1 MPGHRHV
8 IALAAAL
15 MLGAA
20 PATADQHDMPDHGDG
35 LAGAFLAGRVAL
47 VENDFAAQATYFQRA
62 LQADPANLFFM
73 DAAMHAQ
80 VLLGQVE
87 KALPLA
93 QTLLAS
99 GGQSQVAALV
109 VQAARFAEGDYAAV
123 LDAVETGPD
132 TGPLT
137 DALAP
142 AWAQI
147 GLGRMSEAL
156 AAFDDAIAGDLVTPF
171 ALYNKAL
178 ALAMVGDFEG
188 AHEILMG
195 DDAGPISMGRR
206 GVVAQLLVLGQ
217 LERFDEAL
225 ELSFEQFGADVES
238 DIEELRTAFAEGR
251 QPAFTLI
258 GNAREGLAE
267 VYHVI
272 GSALA
277 ADEDGT
283 LPLVYARLA
292 EFLVP
297 DHSEAM
303 MLSARLLEGMGQ
315 HDLADSTYARVPEG
329 DPFFLNAEMGRAQAL
344 FEAGDPEAAID
355 RLRALAAQMPDDLV
369 VLTTLGD
376 FLRREEQFTEAID
389 VYERAIAL
397 IDDPER
403 RHWVLYYTYAISLE
417 RDGRFAEAEPWFRR
431 TLEFVPD
438 NPSVLNY
445 LGYSLVEERRN
456 LDEALDM
463 IERAV
468 EGDPESGYI
477 TDSLG
482 WALYRLGRYD
492 EAVPVMER
500 AVELMP
506 TDPIL
511 NDHLGDVYWM
521 VGREREARF
530 QWRRA
535 LSFAPHPDLE
545 VERIRRKLDVGL
557 DVVLEEEASET
568 GGN

>member
-1 MPGHRHV
+1 
-8 IALAAAL
+8 
-15 MLGAA
+15 MLGTA
-20 PATADQHDMPDHGDG
+20 PASADQPDMPSQGEG

-47 VENDFAAQATYFQRA
+47 AENDFAAQAEYFQRA
-62 LQADPANLFFM
+62 LQADPGNLFFL
-73 DAAMHAQ
+73 DAAMQAH
-80 VLLGQVE
+80 VLLGDVDR
-87 KALPLA
+87 AIPLA

-109 VQAARFAEGDYAAV
+109 LQAARFAESDYEALVAAEE
-123 LDAVETGPD
+123 LGPD

-137 DALAP
+137 DALSP

-147 GLGRMSEAL
+147 GKGRMTEAL
-156 AAFDDAIAGDLVTPF
+156 AAFDEAVAGDLVAPF
-171 ALYNKAL
+171 ALYNTGL

-188 AHEILMG
+188 AHDILLG
-195 DDAGPISMGRR
+195 SDAGPISMGRR
-206 GVVAQLLVLGQ
+206 GAVAQILVLGQ

-225 ELSFEQFGADVES
+225 ALADEMFSAEAES
-238 DIEELRTAFAEGR
+238 DIEAIRAAFTEGR
-251 QPAFTLI
+251 QLPFDLI
-258 GNAREGLAE
+258 TNAREGMAE
-267 VYHVI
+267 VYFVI

-277 ADEDGT
+277 SDEDGT

-292 EFLVP
+292 EYLAP
-297 DHSEAM
+297 AHAEAM
-303 MLSARLLEGMGQ
+303 LLSARLLERLDQ
-315 HDLADSTYARVPEG
+315 HALADIAYARVPEG
-329 DPFFLNAEMGRAQAL
+329 DPFYVSAQLGRGQAL
-344 FEAGDPEAAID
+344 FDAGAPEEAISQ
-355 RLRALAAQMPDDLV
+355 LRALAAQRPEDID
-369 VLTTLGD
+369 VLSTLGD
-376 FLRREEQFTEAID
+376 FLRREEAHAEAAEI
-389 VYERAIAL
+389 YARAIAL
-397 IDDPER
+397 IDTPDR
-403 RHWVLYYTYAISLE
+403 RHWVLYYTYAIVLE
-417 RDGRFAEAEPWFRR
+417 RDGRFSEAEPWFRKA
-431 TLEFVPD
+431 LEFVPD

-468 EGDPESGYI
+468 EGDPDSGYI
-477 TDSLG
+477 VDSLG
-482 WALYRLGRYD
+482 WALYRLGRFD

-545 VERIRRKLDVGL
+545 VERIRRKLDEGL
-557 DVVLEEEASET
+557 DVVLEEEEAESD
-568 GGN
+568 GN